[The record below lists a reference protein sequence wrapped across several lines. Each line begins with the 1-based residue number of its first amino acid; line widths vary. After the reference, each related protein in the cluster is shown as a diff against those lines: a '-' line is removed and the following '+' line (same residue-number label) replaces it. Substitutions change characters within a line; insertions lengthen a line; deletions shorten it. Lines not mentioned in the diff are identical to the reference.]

1 MGLNIRFRNL
11 TPDAHVD
18 LQYYRDALDHV
29 FSSDELRNV
38 ALSGAYGSGKSSII
52 RSYEN
57 IHQERTFIHIS
68 LAHFDEQGKGTTSHT
83 VSSEPSKIVNDL
95 EGKILNQLI
104 HQIPAKSIPRYFP
117 IQNKASK
124 RQNFAAT
131 AAILMFSALC
141 MYVLWFSKWAS
152 AINALNA
159 GPIKTLLLYTTNPYW
174 RIAGV
179 FMLLLLCGIGL
190 FFFLDAHGFQR
201 IFKKIDLKGMVGI
214 ELFAS
219 GDDAYFDKYLDK
231 VLNLFDQADADAIVF
246 EDLDRYDVT
255 LIFEKLRE
263 INDLAY
269 SRTKQGLRSGKKPLR
284 FFYLIRD
291 DVFTTADRSKFFDF
305 IIPVVPYVDASNSC
319 DQLLEQFDAAGFGS
333 TFQRRF
339 LQDVSLYLSD
349 MRLLSNIV
357 NEYIIYHGRLSN
369 SGLTTQPDRQ
379 LAMVI
384 YKNLYPGDFDL
395 LRHGRGYVFA
405 LFENKRT
412 LQENFRKQID
422 TKIDQLRQEL
432 SSFEQE
438 QLKNIDELNA
448 LFFPLLEEVASI
460 NGTNINGLSR
470 VELIKQIL
478 QYPDNVSYKSGSY
491 STYRLNVA
499 TKKTSMEADPEYSRR
514 KKILE
519 NRERNRQKFQSEI
532 LALEQKKSEL
542 ATLSVQELL
551 SQLNEETEETFWIPP
566 LPSYEAE
573 GYVQKIQN
581 SKNFL
586 LLKYLIRNGYIDENY
601 AAYISYF
608 YPNSLTVQDR
618 NFLLALSNRAPL
630 DYDYHLDRPDE
641 VLDRLDTSD
650 FVRKELRNFDLLAYL
665 LHDTIDKELQTWFRA
680 CDGNDEAYQFL
691 IQFWRTGR
699 ERSHFITAISAY
711 QPTWFRIWCESGLL
725 QGSDWQMFALDI
737 LYILDCNQIRKI
749 NEESWLTDELC
760 ADRKFLMIDH
770 PDIQKLIP
778 AFKSLNVQFFS
789 IDYRKE
795 IDVPLLQ
802 AVCQENLYIL
812 NFSMLRTFMEIYWD
826 ISDSEI
832 ESRSYSHILDM
843 PECPLS
849 QRVVGNIETYAAV
862 ILHENIARFNDDESA
877 AINFLNREELA
888 EEFKIEYI
896 QRMDTTIEDINSIES
911 RTLWPELIKQHR
923 LNYTWQNIADYF
935 ASLSAGT
942 DGLTPELASFIDS
955 NTGALYWNFSA
966 LNERIGEDV
975 AVQLRCAVLSNTTI
989 SLDRYRSA
997 LSAMTFE
1004 YKNFSI
1010 TNIPNDRMKIVLELE
1025 IVPMTVDNVSVIRE
1039 NYPQLWNDFVIYTNP
1054 GKLLELIGSGE
1065 ITLSKEELSSLLEDS
1080 RITIETALG
1089 LVDTSEEAISIKGK
1103 LYPPLVK
1110 AKIIEKHFDSNEASI
1125 LLQSFGQEDS
1135 QVRAAFLQYAKDHT
1149 DLIAAAAKSIQHIP
1163 IEVYAV
1169 CLSDFTV
1176 LQAESLR
1183 PYLPNENFEIVCI
1196 KNKKPKF
1203 PDTTENRKI
1212 LNYFMNQH
1220 WISSYKIQDGFI
1232 RVYPTNK

>member
-1 MGLNIRFRNL
+1 MGVNMKFRNL
-11 TPDAHVD
+11 TPNTHVD
-18 LQYYRDALDHV
+18 LKYYRDALDHV

-68 LAHFDEQGKGTTSHT
+68 LAHFDEQGKGTTSHSA
-83 VSSEPSKIVNDL
+83 SSEPSKIVNDL

-104 HQIPAKSIPRYFP
+104 HQIPVKSIPRYFP

-124 RQNFAAT
+124 RKNFTAT
-131 AAILMFSALC
+131 AGILMFSVLC
-141 MYVLWFSKWAS
+141 MYVFWFSKWAS
-152 AINALNA
+152 AINALNV
-159 GPIKTLLLYTTNPYW
+159 GPIKAFLLHTTNPSW
-174 RIAGV
+174 RLVGV
-179 FMLLLLCGIGL
+179 FMLLLLFSIGL
-190 FFFLDAHGFQR
+190 FLFFDIHGFQR

-219 GDDAYFDKYLDK
+219 EDDAYFDKYLDK
-231 VLNLFDQADADAIVF
+231 VLTLFDQADADAIVF

-269 SRTKQGLRSGKKPLR
+269 SRTKQGLRFGKKPLR

-319 DQLLEQFDAAGFGS
+319 DQLLEQFDAVGFGS
-333 TFQRRF
+333 TFQKRF

-349 MRLLSNIV
+349 MRILSNIV

-412 LQENFRKQID
+412 LLENLRKQID
-422 TKIDQLRQEL
+422 VKIDQLRQEL
-432 SSFEQE
+432 STFEQE

-448 LFFPLLEEVASI
+448 LFFPLLEEVVSI
-460 NGTNINGLSR
+460 NGTSINDLSR
-470 VELIKQIL
+470 TNLIKQIL
-478 QYPDNVSYKSGSY
+478 QYPDNVSCRIRTY
-491 STYRLNVA
+491 SQRLDVA
-499 TKKTSMEADPEYSRR
+499 NRKASMEANPEYVRR

-519 NRERNRQKFQSEI
+519 NREKNSQKIQSEI
-532 LALEQKKSEL
+532 LALERKKPKL
-542 ATLSVQELL
+542 ATLNLQELL
-551 SQLNEETEETFWIPP
+551 SQLDGETEESFWLPP
-566 LPSYEAE
+566 LPCYEAE
-573 GYVQKIQN
+573 GYIQKIQN

-618 NFLLALSNRAPL
+618 NFLLALSNRTPL
-630 DYDYHLDRPDE
+630 DYDYHLDQPDA

-665 LHDTIDKELQTWFRA
+665 LHNTIDKELQAWFRA
-680 CDGNDEAYQFL
+680 CDGNNEAYQFL
-691 IQFWRTGR
+691 IQFWRIGR

-711 QPTWFRIWCESGLL
+711 QPTWFRTWCESGLL
-725 QGSDWQMFALDI
+725 QGSIWQMFALDI
-737 LYILDCNQIRKI
+737 LYILDCNQLRKI
-749 NEESWLTDELC
+749 NDERWLTDELC
-760 ADRKFLMIDH
+760 ADRNFLMIDH

-795 IDVPLLQ
+795 IDVPLVQ
-802 AVCQENLYIL
+802 AVCRENLYIL

-826 ISDSEI
+826 ISDKEI

-849 QRVVGNIETYAAV
+849 QRVIENIETYAAV
-862 ILHENIARFNDDESA
+862 ILHENSARFNDDESA
-877 AINFLNREELA
+877 VINFLNCEELA
-888 EEFKIEYI
+888 DEFKIEYI
-896 QRMDTTIEDINSIES
+896 QRMDTAIDDINSIES
-911 RTLWPELIKQHR
+911 RNLWFELIKQYR
-923 LNYTWQNIADYF
+923 LNYTWENIADYF
-935 ASLSAGT
+935 ASLSMDT

-955 NTGALYWNFSA
+955 STKALHWNFSA
-966 LNERIGEDV
+966 LNERIGKE
-975 AVQLRCAVLSNTTI
+975 AAIQLRRAVLSNTAI
-989 SLDRYRSA
+989 SLERYKSA
-997 LSAMTFE
+997 LSSMTFK
-1004 YKNFSI
+1004 YKDFPI
-1010 TNIPNDRMKIVLELE
+1010 TNIPNDRMKIVLQLE
-1025 IVPMTVDNVSVIRE
+1025 IVPMTVENVAVIRR
-1039 NYPQLWNDFVIYTNP
+1039 NYSQLWNDFVIYTDP
-1054 GKLLELIGSGE
+1054 GKLLELIESGE
-1065 ITLSKEELSSLLEDS
+1065 IKLSNEELSTLLEDS
-1080 RITIETALG
+1080 RITIETALS
-1089 LVDTSEEAISIKGK
+1089 LVDTSEEAISIDGK
-1103 LYPPLVK
+1103 SYPPLVK
-1110 AKIIEKHFDSNEASI
+1110 AKIIGKCFDPDEASI

-1135 QVRAAFLQYAKDHT
+1135 QVCAAFLQYAKDHA
-1149 DLIAAAAKSIQHIP
+1149 DLIAATSESIRHIP
-1163 IEVYAV
+1163 IEVYAI
-1169 CLSDFTV
+1169 CLNDFTV

-1183 PYLPNENFEIVCI
+1183 SYLPNENFEIVCT

-1232 RVYPTNK
+1232 RVYPTSK